1 MILVTNFV
9 KTFLSCLT
17 IYILVH
23 YVLTRRLLKITSYL
37 RGLRVEDLSKRLE
50 LPRGERFRYNDE
62 IDQIADGINLL
73 QTHLQEAIQKLVD
86 SQASLEKEIYAKTK
100 DVTETNKELQSKNQK
115 LRAQLQQIEAM
126 QDTIVEKSKLATVGT
141 LAAGISHEIKNPLN
155 ILLHNSRLVMR
166 QLDRLDEPS
175 LPEKRIQQI
184 MATIRQL
191 AKSSVEQ
198 ATRSDSIIKTMLLY
212 SRSSKGQTE
221 GAYFDINELIEST
234 VYLACKGIRDDLS
247 LKVEPKIDL
256 EGVGEVW
263 LNGDLMGRALLNI
276 IDNAL
281 YALGESHQLDSNF
294 QPILKVIMKCQD
306 QKIVIEISDNGPGI
320 SAAIKKHIL
329 KPFFTTKEPGRG
341 TGLGLS
347 LVHEAIHR
355 HQGVIEFLDNNP
367 GTIVRLSFPKEVDA
381 RDSVA

>member
-320 SAAIKKHIL
+320 SAAIKKDIL